1 MLQLKKPMNLT
12 IIILA
17 HNEEKTIKKH
27 VEDIKRKI
35 INKIKNTELIIFHD
49 GSRDSTHEILLKL
62 KRRLKFK
69 YIYKKKRM
77 GVHLALHKSLLI
89 SKGKKIFF
97 TDSGNKFKLK
107 DFWKLYKY
115 RNKYDLLS
123 GYRFKRQD
131 QKYRM
136 FLTKSF
142 NIFLRMFTISK
153 FYDIDSGFKI
163 FDKKKL
169 KKILMTEKV
178 NSHFYMSEVCLK
190 MIYAGSSYKEIYVQY
205 FQRPTKSRA
214 LPVLK
219 IPGMIFSYIKNFLK
233 LKTILNSI
241 ENNFRSLG

>member
-1 MLQLKKPMNLT
+1 MNLT

-35 INKIKNTELIIFHD
+35 INKIKKTELIIFHD
-49 GSRDSTHEILLKL
+49 GSRDSTHKILLKL
-62 KRRLKFK
+62 KRKLKFR

-77 GVHLALHKSLLI
+77 GVHLALHKSLLL
-89 SKGKKIFF
+89 SRGKKIFF

-107 DFWKLYKY
+107 DFWKLYKFK
-115 RNKYDLLS
+115 NKYDLLS
-123 GYRFKRQD
+123 GHRVKRQD
-131 QKYRM
+131 QIYRM
-136 FLTKSF
+136 FLTKFF
-142 NIFLRMFTISK
+142 NIFLRTFTISK

-169 KKILMTEKV
+169 KKILSTKKI

-190 MIYAGSSYKEIYVQY
+190 MIYAGSSYKEIYVRY

-214 LPVLK
+214 LPILG
-219 IPGMIFSYIKNFLK
+219 IPAMIFSYIKNFLK
-233 LKTILNSI
+233 LKKVLNHI
-241 ENNFRSLG
+241 KNNFSSLT

>member
-1 MLQLKKPMNLT
+1 
-12 IIILA
+12 
-17 HNEEKTIKKH
+17 
-27 VEDIKRKI
+27 
-35 INKIKNTELIIFHD
+35 
-49 GSRDSTHEILLKL
+49 
-62 KRRLKFK
+62 
-69 YIYKKKRM
+69 M

-136 FLTKSF
+136 FLTTSF
-142 NIFLRMFTISK
+142 NIFLRIFTISK

-163 FDKKKL
+163 FDKKEL
-169 KKILMTEKV
+169 KKILMTKKI

-190 MIYAGSSYKEIYVQY
+190 MIYSGSSYKEIYVQY

-214 LPVLK
+214 LPILE
-219 IPGMIFSYIKNFLK
+219 IPAMIFSYVKNFSKLKKVLNYIKNNFS
-233 LKTILNSI
+233 NS
-241 ENNFRSLG
+241 G

>member
-1 MLQLKKPMNLT
+1 MNLT

-219 IPGMIFSYIKNFLK
+219 IPGMIFSYVKNFLK

>member
-1 MLQLKKPMNLT
+1 
-12 IIILA
+12 
-17 HNEEKTIKKH
+17 
-27 VEDIKRKI
+27 
-35 INKIKNTELIIFHD
+35 
-49 GSRDSTHEILLKL
+49 
-62 KRRLKFK
+62 
-69 YIYKKKRM
+69 M
-77 GVHLALHKSLLI
+77 GVHLALHKSLLV

-115 RNKYDLLS
+115 KNKYDLLS

-131 QKYRM
+131 QKYRI

-169 KKILMTEKV
+169 KKILITKKV

-190 MIYAGSSYKEIYVQY
+190 MIYAGSSYKEIYVRY

-214 LPVLK
+214 LPILK
-219 IPGMIFSYIKNFLK
+219 IPGMIFSYVKNFLK

-241 ENNFRSLG
+241 KNNFRSSG

>member
-77 GVHLALHKSLLI
+77 GVHLALHKSLLL

-219 IPGMIFSYIKNFLK
+219 IPGMIFSYVKNFLK